1 MMDGIDNKILTEL
14 TKLIGNEILPKLDTA
29 YSVAMENNAKVNS
42 LVDREKNT
50 YYPEPVT
57 IEKFERLLN
66 INLRLINIIMDFFDP
81 SVMPEDLQQINS
93 ELQEL
98 KNGW

>member
-1 MMDGIDNKILTEL
+1 MMCGIDDKILTEL
-14 TKLIGNEILPKLDTA
+14 TELMGTEVIPKLYTA
-29 YSVAMENNAKVNS
+29 YSVAMENKSKIDS

-66 INLRLINIIMDFFDP
+66 INLRLINIIMDFFDGYD
-81 SVMPEDLQQINS
+81 VF
-93 ELQEL
+93 
-98 KNGW
+98 